1 MHVLVLIP
9 FIYILVA
16 QNQKLFR
23 KGTPIH
29 PVLWLR
35 TRTPAQKGLEERE
48 KSRGV
53 FLKPSRKFMF
63 EENSEREKKAVL
75 SYLKFGIH
83 NACYTAIMK
92 TKESPKTI
100 NISNGFL
107 EQISSL
113 YRKM

>member
-1 MHVLVLIP
+1 M
-9 FIYILVA
+9 
-16 QNQKLFR
+16 K
-23 KGTPIH
+23 
-29 PVLWLR
+29 R
-35 TRTPAQKGLEERE
+35 TV
-48 KSRGV
+48 RG
-53 FLKPSRKFMF
+53 
-63 EENSEREKKAVL
+63 KKAVL

-113 YRKM
+113 YRKMQLTIMQDKTHQYESFELKTPPVMIRMWNIIVVQLLLGLTSRTALDI